1 MSLNASIPIY
11 RQCELIGL
19 NRSTFYY
26 EQIPISPYNQ
36 LLMNLIDEQ
45 YTKTPFYGV
54 PRMTVWLKAQGHNVN
69 HKRIESLMKLMGIQ
83 AIYPKRNLSKI
94 NNQNR
99 IYPYLLK
106 YLTINKPNQVWA
118 SYITYI
124 RMKKGFIYLIAI
136 MDWFS
141 RFVLS
146 WSTSITLDNDFCL
159 RALQKAL
166 SIARPEIFNTDQ
178 GTQFTSSEF
187 TNLLTQNNIRISMDG
202 RGRAYDNIFIERLW
216 RTVKYEEVYLKDYS
230 NPWEAQNSLDYY
242 FNFYNTERPH
252 QAHSYKTPYEVY
264 YQQGGKT

>member
-19 NRSTFYY
+19 NKSTLYY
-26 EQIPISPYNQ
+26 TPVTISPYNQ

-45 YTKTPFYGV
+45 YTKTPFYGA
-54 PRMTVWLKAQGHNVN
+54 PRMTIWLKAQGHNVN
-69 HKRIESLMKLMGIQ
+69 HKRIESLMKLMGIE

-118 SYITYI
+118 SDITYI

-166 SIARPEIFNTDQ
+166 SIAREDFFNT
-178 GTQFTSSEF
+178 
-187 TNLLTQNNIRISMDG
+187 LHR
-202 RGRAYDNIFIERLW
+202 
-216 RTVKYEEVYLKDYS
+216 
-230 NPWEAQNSLDYY
+230 
-242 FNFYNTERPH
+242 NTIH
-252 QAHSYKTPYEVY
+252 K
-264 YQQGGKT
+264 